1 LEGADDIHE
10 DIRILGKRA
19 LAAAAGQ

>member
-1 LEGADDIHE
+1 LEEADDIHE
-10 DIRILGKRA
+10 DIRILGQRA